1 MQRQTRTNLMLLG
14 MVLLLCAAAMAE
26 LKREEWH
33 LPRPVAVIDART
45 VQVVKASCANCADRR
60 FEKSQGRWWMRQP
73 YDLPASGEA
82 VQRLL
87 SIASA
92 PARKRHA
99 ATEFEA
105 KKLGLDPPQAVLEM
119 GAVRLEF
126 GVTDT
131 INDDRYV
138 RYKDEVVLVPDRFSA
153 WLFAPAENEL
163 DRHFLSPVAPLRDV
177 VFDGLSR
184 PDLLTAW
191 TQLEAKR
198 IVKTSDATAPG
209 GEMHLIELVE
219 NDGARRAWTIWH
231 VGADYF
237 AKRGEPELVYVFDE
251 ASAQQLLAKLP
262 AGVK

>member
-1 MQRQTRTNLMLLG
+1 MLLG
-14 MVLLLCAAAMAE
+14 MVLLLCAAALAE

-33 LPRPVAVIDART
+33 LPKPVAVLDAKG
-45 VQVVKASCANCADRR
+45 VQAVVVHCAQCTERR
-60 FEKSQGRWWMRQP
+60 FEKSQGRWWMRRP

-82 VQRLL
+82 LQRLL
-87 SIASA
+87 AIAAA

-105 KKLGLDPPQAVLEM
+105 RKLGLDPPQAVLEM

-138 RYKDEVVLVPDRFSA
+138 RYRDEVLLVPDRFSA

-163 DRHFLSPVAPLRDV
+163 DRHFLSPAAPLREV
-177 VFDGLSR
+177 LLDGVSR
-184 PDLLTAW
+184 PDLLPAW
-191 TQLEAKR
+191 TQLEARR
-198 IVKTSDATAPG
+198 IVKVGDATAPG
-209 GEMHLIELVE
+209 GEMHLVELVE
-219 NDGARRAWTIWH
+219 NDGTKRSWTIWH

-237 AKRGEPELVYVFDE
+237 ARRSEPELVYVFDE
-251 ASAQQLLAKLP
+251 GHAQHSWPNFRRL
-262 AGVK
+262 

>member
-1 MQRQTRTNLMLLG
+1 MLLG

-33 LPRPVAVIDART
+33 LPKPVAALDAKT
-45 VQVVKASCANCADRR
+45 VQTIVAGCADCPKRR

-87 SIASA
+87 AIAGA

-105 KKLGLDPPQAVLEM
+105 KKLGLEPPRAVLEM

-138 RYKDEVVLVPDRFSA
+138 RYRDEVLLVPDRFSA

-163 DRHFLSPVAPLRDV
+163 DRHFLSPAKPLRDV
-177 VFDGLSR
+177 LLDGTSR

-191 TQLEAKR
+191 TQGEAKR
-198 IVKTSDATAPG
+198 IVKASDATAPG
-209 GEMHLIELVE
+209 GELHYIELVE
-219 NDGARRAWTIWH
+219 IDGTKRPWAIWH

-237 AKRGEPELVYVFDE
+237 ARRAEPDLVYVFDE
-251 ASAQQLLAKLP
+251 AAAQLLLAKLP
-262 AGVK
+262 VAVK